1 MTGAEIVAGQS
12 ETGLVKTGL
21 AATELARAGS
31 GDARPMRILPM
42 VAFAALL
49 RVTVAA
55 VMFGRDPE
63 DWFYNQASE
72 FTCLARSILSG
83 QGLSSPFGGATG
95 PSAFLAPGYPLL
107 VAAVFRIFGASSAA
121 SAEVLVAIQIVF
133 GVCTVAAA
141 MLLARRLFGRRAA
154 TIAGALCAMSP
165 TMVFLPTVFW
175 ETSFSTLMLTG
186 FAVLALRCA
195 DAPQPRNWLVMG
207 VVAAGTMLV
216 NPSLLL
222 AFAGMGLWAAWR
234 AGGSRGLSSDRR
246 WAGRWF
252 GRWAGPRLAVAS
264 CVVLFAIWP
273 IRNAYRMHAFVP
285 LRSNLGYELWQG
297 NRPGSE
303 GLFVHELY
311 LDQNN
316 EEFARYQSMG
326 ELAYMG
332 EKTAVAKAA
341 IEANPWRFARVTA
354 KRAAIFWTG
363 IGGGPVSW
371 IVTGEIAG
379 ASLFGLL
386 GVAAVLRRRGEA
398 LVLAIPFLVFP
409 LPYYVTHP
417 DLRFRLLL
425 EPVALVL
432 AAWLLAQGYGRVEAR
447 G

>member
-1 MTGAEIVAGQS
+1 MTGAEIAARQS
-12 ETGLVKTGL
+12 EAGL
-21 AATELARAGS
+21 AMSGS
-31 GDARPMRILPM
+31 GDARPMQILPM
-42 VAFAALL
+42 VVVAALL

-55 VMFGRDPE
+55 VMFERDPE

-107 VAAVFRIFGASSAA
+107 VATVFRIFGASSVA
-121 SAEVLVAIQIVF
+121 SAEVLVAIHGLF
-133 GVCTVAAA
+133 GLGTVVAV
-141 MLLARRLFGRRAA
+141 MLLARRLFGRRTAM
-154 TIAGALCAMSP
+154 IAGALCAMSP

-186 FAVLALRCA
+186 FAVLALGCV
-195 DAPQPRNWLVMG
+195 DAPRLLNWLAMG
-207 VVAAGTMLV
+207 VLSAAAMLV

-234 AGGSRGLSSDRR
+234 AGGSSGLPSDKR
-246 WAGRWF
+246 WV
-252 GRWAGPRLAVAS
+252 GPGLAVAS

-297 NRPGSE
+297 NRPGSD

-316 EEFARYQSMG
+316 EEFARYESMG
-326 ELAYMG
+326 ELAYMA
-332 EKTAVAKAA
+332 EKTRIAKAA
-341 IEANPWRFARVTA
+341 IKADPGRFSRATV

-379 ASLFGLL
+379 ASLFGFI
-386 GVAAVLRRRGEA
+386 GVAAVLRRRGDA

-425 EPVALVL
+425 EPIALVL
-432 AAWLLAQGYGRVEAR
+432 AAWVVAQGYGRVEAQ

>member
-1 MTGAEIVAGQS
+1 MTEAQLQAGQS
-12 ETGLVKTGL
+12 AAGAAAKDADETRPLRVAPLLLFAL
-21 AATELARAGS
+21 A
-31 GDARPMRILPM
+31 
-42 VAFAALL
+42 L
-49 RVTVAA
+49 RVTAA
-55 VMFGRDPE
+55 ALMFRRPPE
-63 DWFYNQASE
+63 KWFFNQASE
-72 FTCLARSILSG
+72 FTCLANSILSG

-107 VAAVFRIFGASSAA
+107 VALVYRLFGRSSVA

-141 MLLARRLFGRRAA
+141 MLVARRLFGRRAA
-154 TIAGALCAMSP
+154 YIAGVLCAICP
-165 TMVFLPTVFW
+165 TMVFLPVIFW
-175 ETSFSTLMLTG
+175 ETSFSALMLTW
-186 FAVLALRCA
+186 FALLALRCA
-195 DAPQPRNWLVMG
+195 DAPGGLWNWLAMG
-207 VVAAGTMLV
+207 VAAAGTMLV

-234 AGGSRGLSSDRR
+234 AGLPTGSASRDAGSPGRR
-246 WAGRWF
+246 F
-252 GRWAGPRLAVAS
+252 GRRFGSWAGPGLAVAS

-326 ELAYMG
+326 ELAYMR
-332 EKTAVAKAA
+332 EKAAIAKAA
-341 IEANPWRFARVTA
+341 IEADPGRFARVTA

-379 ASLFGLL
+379 ASLFGFI
-386 GVAAVLRRRGEA
+386 GVVAVLRRREDAA
-398 LVLAIPFLVFP
+398 LLAIPFLVFP

-432 AAWLLAQGYGRVEAR
+432 AAWLLARGYGRVEAR